1 MAGRIPKVVVV
12 GPTYIDMAIKCG
24 QFPLPGQTV
33 QGTGFSCVT
42 TGPGPNRA
50 VATAYC
56 DCEVYLIS
64 KVGDDVFGQMAIDD
78 LNNKNVNTDFVY
90 KAQALST
97 GIIVTFVDS
106 IGENIGCVSVG
117 ANKAL
122 RADEIG
128 CASAEQIISQA
139 DACLISGDLS
149 DEAIITTIRMANLYR
164 TKVILETQLAIQ
176 DSTDVRKL
184 DLPKEFYSVDVLIPD
199 LHSSAVAAE
208 LRAGNVHKIK
218 LIGSELVAKGIECV
232 ITKMG
237 ARGNFLVSR
246 EGTAHIRGFEVEL
259 VDRAGSADAFAGAL
273 AAAWG
278 AGDEPK

>member
-1 MAGRIPKVVVV
+1 
-12 GPTYIDMAIKCG
+12 
-24 QFPLPGQTV
+24 
-33 QGTGFSCVT
+33 
-42 TGPGPNRA
+42 
-50 VATAYC
+50 
-56 DCEVYLIS
+56 
-64 KVGDDVFGQMAIDD
+64 
-78 LNNKNVNTDFVY
+78 
-90 KAQALST
+90 
-97 GIIVTFVDS
+97 
-106 IGENIGCVSVG
+106 
-117 ANKAL
+117 
-122 RADEIG
+122 
-128 CASAEQIISQA
+128 
-139 DACLISGDLS
+139 
-149 DEAIITTIRMANLYR
+149 MANLYR

-184 DLPKEFYSVDVLIPD
+184 RLPKEFYSVDVLIPD
-199 LHSSAVAAE
+199 LHNSAVAAE

-278 AGDEPK
+278 AGDEPKKAIRFAAAAGALACTKFGSQEALPKKEEILEFLLDQPD